1 MTRVPRLLAVLAA
14 GTALAALLSCQKG
27 TSPPAAE
34 KPAEPA
40 AAPAPANLPPL
51 HIVAEHF
58 EVGSFA
64 YVRSLEVQG
73 DDLYVGVSTGVL
85 RVNRKTGDVARTWSV
100 RDGMRN
106 AYAFVVR
113 KAPDGALWMGTN
125 GGGLSI
131 FSGKAP
137 GQGPGTAAAKAVKNY
152 LPRDGVADLWVYDV
166 AFPPGGDV
174 WLATWD
180 GVNRIH
186 GSPDDPKSWTT
197 YNTGDGLANRWVY
210 SVKVGT
216 DGALWFGTEGGLSRL
231 KDGAWT
237 TWRHADGLGGPN
249 PRGLKASGRPGFGA
263 LNPGEHSHDLTTLDP
278 SGAETY
284 NENYVFSLLVDR
296 RDGALWVGTWGGG
309 VARFDGKTFEN
320 HTADD
325 GLAGNVVYSIAQ
337 APDGA
342 LWFGTNHGLSRYDGT
357 RYMNYTKADGLLGD
371 DVYAVAVDPDHM
383 VWAGQKGAVTRLA
396 PLPAH
401 GAGAAPAPG
410 KT

>member
-1 MTRVPRLLAVLAA
+1 VSPARGALWPVAAV
-14 GTALAALLSCQKG
+14 ALAALLSCTQKG
-27 TSPPAAE
+27 AAPPSE
-34 KPAEPA
+34 KP
-40 AAPAPANLPPL
+40 AAPAPLPPL
-51 HIVAEHF
+51 HVVAEHF
-58 EVGSFA
+58 EVGGFA
-64 YVRSLEVQG
+64 YVRSLEVVG

-85 RVNRKTGDVARTWSV
+85 KVNRRTGDVARTWSV
-100 RDGMRN
+100 GDGMRN

-125 GGGLSI
+125 GGGLSV
-131 FSGKAP
+131 FRD
-137 GQGPGTAAAKAVKNY
+137 AAMTNF
-152 LPRDGVADLWVYDV
+152 LPKDGLADLWVYDV

-186 GSPDDPKSWTT
+186 GDLADKASWTT
-197 YNTGDGLANRWVY
+197 YNVDDGLANRWVY
-210 SVKVGT
+210 AVQVTS

-249 PRGLKASGRPGFGA
+249 PRGLKASERPGFGA
-263 LNPGEHSHDLTTLDP
+263 LRPGEHSHDLTTLDP

-284 NENYVFSLLVDR
+284 NEDYVFSLLVDR

-309 VARFDGKTFEN
+309 VARFDGETFEN
-320 HTADD
+320 HTAEE

-342 LWFGTNHGLSRYDGT
+342 LWFGTNHGLSRYDGI
-357 RYMNYTKADGLLGD
+357 RWMNYTKADGLIGD
-371 DVYAVAVDPDHM
+371 DVYAVAVDPDHV
-383 VWAGQKGAVTRLA
+383 VWVGQKGAVTRLA
-396 PLPAH
+396 PLPAGH
-401 GAGAAPAPG
+401 AGAVPE

>member
-1 MTRVPRLLAVLAA
+1 VTPAPRGAARLLAVAA
-14 GTALAALLSCQKG
+14 TALLLSCTQKG
-27 TSPPAAE
+27 AAPPEAE
-34 KPAEPA
+34 KPA
-40 AAPAPANLPPL
+40 PAPPPPL
-51 HIVAEHF
+51 HVVAEHF
-58 EVGSFA
+58 EVGGFA
-64 YVRSLEVQG
+64 YVRSLEVKG

-85 RVNRKTGDVARTWSV
+85 KVRRTTGDVARTWSV

-113 KAPDGALWMGTN
+113 KGPDGALWMGTN
-125 GGGLSI
+125 GGGLSVYA
-131 FSGKAP
+131 G
-137 GQGPGTAAAKAVKNY
+137 GAVANY
-152 LPRDGVADLWVYDV
+152 LPKDGLADLWVYDV
-166 AFPPGGDV
+166 AFPPDGDV

-186 GSPDDPKSWTT
+186 GSPDDPASWTT
-197 YNTGDGLANRWVY
+197 YNVPDGLANRWVY
-210 SVKVGT
+210 SVKVGP

-231 KDGAWT
+231 KDGTWT

-278 SGAETY
+278 TGAETY

-309 VARFDGKTFEN
+309 VARFDGEKFEN
-320 HTADD
+320 HTADE

-337 APDGA
+337 GPDGA

-357 RYMNYTKADGLLGD
+357 RWMTYAKADGLLGN
-371 DVYAVAVDPDHM
+371 DVYAVAVDPDHN

-401 GAGAAPAPG
+401 PG
-410 KT
+410 RA